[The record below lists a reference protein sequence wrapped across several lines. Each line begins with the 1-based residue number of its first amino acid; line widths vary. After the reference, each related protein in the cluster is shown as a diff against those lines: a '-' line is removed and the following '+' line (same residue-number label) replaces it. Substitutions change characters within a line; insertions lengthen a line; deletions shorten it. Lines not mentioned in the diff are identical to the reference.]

1 MSNLGGRVIL
11 VTDPIERRFHVTNAF
26 QVIMRPL
33 TAIFSILMGLVLLGC
48 GPVPTTNPTATPTAT
63 ATASPTAPS
72 LPPTPT
78 LDPNLMR
85 VWLPRIFAPGANTP
99 GGLVLANQLAAFKS
113 MHPELVLDVRL
124 KQVSGPGGLFTAL
137 TAAYNAAPATLP
149 HLIALSHDDVAT
161 AYRAGLL
168 LPLDNALAGETLT
181 DYFPFAQTLSR
192 VDEALVCLPFA
203 IDARVLVYNTQ
214 IYTSPPLTWAEV
226 ITGPLI
232 LPAAETSGLTLLET
246 YLALG
251 GSLASPSGQLGLEA
265 DVLAEALAYFQTMQA
280 ADVLPLSTLTYTDP
294 EATWQVFR
302 ERRAALAVTSAQ
314 WYLAERERTSST
326 AISFLPTR
334 AGDPYA
340 LASGWCWALVATPAT
355 PEQQS
360 LTAEL
365 LQWLNAPEQ
374 LGAWSLAANVLPSR
388 AEALQ
393 QVGWSALSY
402 TPLAETIL
410 ENAHP
415 QPAAEMLARLG
426 LPLRQALEDVL
437 SGQATPLEAA
447 TTAAQ
452 SLANP

>member
-1 MSNLGGRVIL
+1 
-11 VTDPIERRFHVTNAF
+11 
-26 QVIMRPL
+26 MRSI
-33 TAIFSILMGLVLLGC
+33 TSILSIVLCLVLLGC
-48 GPVPTTNPTATPTAT
+48 GPTPTTTPTATPTAT
-63 ATASPTAPS
+63 VIASPTAPTI
-72 LPPTPT
+72 PPTPT
-78 LDPNLMR
+78 LDPNLVR
-85 VWLPRIFAPGANTP
+85 VWLPRVFAPGANTL
-99 GGLVLANQLAAFKS
+99 GGLVLADQLASFQS
-113 MHPELVLDVRL
+113 THPGIVLDVRL
-124 KQVSGPGGLFTAL
+124 KQMSGPGGLYTAL

-149 HLIALSHDDVAT
+149 HLIALSHDDMAT

-168 LPLDNALAGETLT
+168 LPLDSALEDETLA

-203 IDARVLVYNTQ
+203 IDARVLAYSTE
-214 IYTSPPLTWAEV
+214 IYSSPPLTWAEV

-265 DVLAEALAYFQTMQA
+265 DTLAEALAYYQAMQA
-280 ADVLPLSTLTYTDP
+280 VEVLPLSTLTYTDP

-302 ERRAALAVTSAQ
+302 ERRATLAVTSAQ
-314 WYLAERERTSST
+314 WYLAEHERASNT
-326 AISFLPTR
+326 AVSFLPTR
-334 AGDPYA
+334 VGDPYA
-340 LASGWCWALVATPAT
+340 LASGWCWALVATSAT

-360 LTAEL
+360 LAAEL
-365 LQWLNAPEQ
+365 LRWLNAPEQ
-374 LGAWSLAANVLPSR
+374 LGAWSLAANVLPPR

-393 QVGWSALSY
+393 QGGWSSLSY
-402 TPLAETIL
+402 TRFAETIL
-410 ENAHP
+410 ENAQA
-415 QPAAEMLARLG
+415 QPAAEVLARLG